1 MLVTQSIQIRG
12 LTAEQYEILRYQ
24 CRLAKNMY
32 NVGLY
37 SVRQFFFAQNRCLSY
52 ESNYY
57 HCKDNENYGLLYS
70 QVAQQCLKFVDEA
83 IRGFFKLLERKREGK
98 LAARISLPHY
108 LKKDGYF
115 PLVYTQPNIKEGAI
129 QFSVS
134 NQFRKNYREETGKA
148 FKAFKFLIPPMIKGK
163 KIHEF
168 RIIPKYNGRYFVAQF
183 VYEISEEIAENLDK
197 DQCLS
202 LDLGLNN
209 LVAAID
215 TKGSSFLVDG
225 RKLKSMNQWY
235 NKQLSKLQSLKDLQG
250 IKRLTNKMA
259 KLILKRTN
267 QVNDYLKKTAR
278 LVINY
283 CLKHKLGT
291 LIVGVNE
298 GWKTSI
304 NIGKVNNQMAV
315 PPLGET
321 PRPHC
326 LNFVQIPFHALRQQL
341 AYLCKRYGI
350 SYIEQEESY
359 TSLASALDLD
369 ELPEY
374 NADNPKTYQFSGQ
387 RIKRGLYRTK
397 NKKLVNSDI
406 NGSANIGR
414 KSKAN
419 LFKKREVLEG
429 LLDAPIRYFIV

>member
-1 MLVTQSIQIRG
+1 MGCS
-12 LTAEQYEILRYQ
+12 
-24 CRLAKNMY
+24 
-32 NVGLY
+32 
-37 SVRQFFFAQNRCLSY
+37 
-52 ESNYY
+52 
-57 HCKDNENYGLLYS
+57 
-70 QVAQQCLKFVDEA
+70 
-83 IRGFFKLLERKREGK
+83 
-98 LAARISLPHY
+98 P
-108 LKKDGYF
+108 
-115 PLVYTQPNIKEGAI
+115 
-129 QFSVS
+129 
-134 NQFRKNYREETGKA
+134 GKA
-148 FKAFKFLIPPMIKGK
+148 FKAFKFLIPHILKGK

-168 RIIPKYNGRYFVAQF
+168 RMIPKYKDRYLIAQF
-183 VYEISEEIAENLDK
+183 VYEIKEEIVDNLDK
-197 DQCLS
+197 NECLS

-321 PRPHC
+321 QDR
-326 LNFVQIPFHALRQQL
+326 
-341 AYLCKRYGI
+341 
-350 SYIEQEESY
+350 
-359 TSLASALDLD
+359 TASILYKFLFM
-369 ELPEY
+369 PS
-374 NADNPKTYQFSGQ
+374 DN
-387 RIKRGLYRTK
+387 
-397 NKKLVNSDI
+397 N
-406 NGSANIGR
+406 
-414 KSKAN
+414 
-419 LFKKREVLEG
+419 
-429 LLDAPIRYFIV
+429 

>member
-12 LTAEQYEILRYQ
+12 LKAEQYEILRYQ

-37 SVRQFFFAQNRCLSY
+37 SVRQFFFAENRFLAY
-52 ESNYY
+52 ESNYH
-57 HCKDNENYGLLYS
+57 HCKDNENYGLLHS
-70 QVAQQCLKFVDEA
+70 QVAQQCLKSVDEA
-83 IRGFFKLLERKREGK
+83 FSGFFKLLGMKKEGK

-115 PLVYTQPNIKEGAI
+115 PLVYPQPYIKEGKI

-134 NQFRKNYREETGKA
+134 NKFRKNYREETGKV
-148 FKAFKFLIPPMIKGK
+148 FKAFKFSIPPMIKGK
-163 KIHEF
+163 KIHEL

-183 VYEISEEIAENLDK
+183 VYEIKEEIAENLDK

-259 KLILKRTN
+259 KLILKRSN

-283 CLKHKLGT
+283 CLEHKLGT

-298 GWKTSI
+298 GWKTRI
-304 NIGKVNNQMAV
+304 NMGQVNNQ
-315 PPLGET
+315 
-321 PRPHC
+321 
-326 LNFVQIPFHALRQQL
+326 NFVQIPFHALRQQL

-350 SYIEQEESY
+350 NYIEQEESY

-369 ELPEY
+369 KLPEY
-374 NADNPKTYQFSGQ
+374 NADNPQTYEFSGK
-387 RIKRGLYRTK
+387 RIKRGLYRTL

-419 LFKKREVLEG
+419 LFEKREVLEG
-429 LLDAPIRYFIV
+429 LLDAPRRYFIV

>member
-12 LTAEQYEILRYQ
+12 LTVEQFEILRYQ

-37 SVRQFFFAQNRCLSY
+37 TVRQFFFAENRFLAY
-52 ESNYY
+52 ESNYH
-57 HCKDNENYGLLYS
+57 HCKENENYGLLHS
-70 QVAQQCLKFVDEA
+70 QVAQQCLKSVDEA
-83 IRGFFKLLERKREGK
+83 IRGFFKLLERKKEGK

-115 PLVYTQPNIKEGAI
+115 PLVYPQPYIKEGAI

-134 NQFRKNYREETGKA
+134 NKFRKNYRETKGKA
-148 FKAFKFLIPPMIKGK
+148 FKAFKFSIPHILKGK

-183 VYEISEEIAENLDK
+183 VYEIKEEIAENLDK

-215 TKGSSFLVDG
+215 TYGSSFLVDG
-225 RKLKSMNQWY
+225 RKLKSINQGY
-235 NKQLSKLQSLKDLQG
+235 NKQLSKLQSLRDLQG

-283 CLKHKLGT
+283 CLEHKLGT

-298 GWKTSI
+298 GWKISI
-304 NIGKVNNQMAV
+304 NIGKVNNQ
-315 PPLGET
+315 
-321 PRPHC
+321 
-326 LNFVQIPFHALRQQL
+326 NFVQIPFHALRQQL
-341 AYLCKRYGI
+341 TYLCKRYGI
-350 SYIEQEESY
+350 NYIEQEESY

-369 ELPEY
+369 NLPEY
-374 NADNPKTYQFSGQ
+374 NADNPQTYQFSGK
-387 RIKRGLYRTK
+387 RIQRGLYRTK
-397 NKKLVNSDI
+397 AKKLVNSDV
-406 NGSANIGR
+406 NGE
-414 KSKAN
+414 K
-419 LFKKREVLEG
+419 
-429 LLDAPIRYFIV
+429 

>member
-37 SVRQFFFAQNRCLSY
+37 TVRQFFFAENRFLAY
-52 ESNYY
+52 ESNYH

-70 QVAQQCLKFVDEA
+70 QVAQQCLKSVDEA
-83 IRGFFKLLERKREGK
+83 FSGFFKLLARKKEGK

-183 VYEISEEIAENLDK
+183 VYEIKEEIAENLDK

-215 TKGSSFLVDG
+215 TNGSSFLVDG
-225 RKLKSMNQWY
+225 RKLKSRNQWY

>member
-37 SVRQFFFAQNRCLSY
+37 RVRQFFFAENRFLGY
-52 ESNYY
+52 ESNYH
-57 HCKDNENYGLLYS
+57 HCKDNENYGLLHS
-70 QVAQQCLKFVDEA
+70 QVAQQCLKSVDEA
-83 IRGFFKLLERKREGK
+83 MSGFFKLLGLKKEGK

-115 PLVYTQPNIKEGAI
+115 PLVYPQPYIKFGKI

-134 NQFRKNYREETGKA
+134 NKFRKNYRETIGKV
-148 FKAFKFLIPPMIKGK
+148 FKPFKFPIPPMLKGK
-163 KIHEF
+163 KLHEF
-168 RIIPKYNGRYFVAQF
+168 RIIPKYKGRYFVAQF
-183 VYEISEEIAENLDK
+183 VYEIKEEIRENLDK

-215 TKGSSFLVDG
+215 TNGSSFLVDG
-225 RKLKSMNQWY
+225 RKLKSINQWY
-235 NKQLSKLQSLKDLQG
+235 NKQLAKLQSIKDLNR

-283 CLKHKLGT
+283 CLEHKLGT
-291 LIVGVNE
+291 LIVGVNK
-298 GWKTSI
+298 GWKTRI
-304 NIGKVNNQMAV
+304 NIGKVNNQ
-315 PPLGET
+315 
-321 PRPHC
+321 
-326 LNFVQIPFHALRQQL
+326 NFVQIPFQALRQQL
-341 AYLCKRYGI
+341 TYLCKRYGI
-350 SYIEQEESY
+350 NYIEQEESY
-359 TSLASALDLD
+359 TSLASAYNLDN
-369 ELPEY
+369 LPEY
-374 NADNPKTYQFSGQ
+374 NADNPKTYEFSGK

-397 NKKLVNSDI
+397 EQKLVNSDI

-414 KSKAN
+414 KGKAN
-419 LFKKREVLEG
+419 LFEKREVLEG

>member
-1 MLVTQSIQIRG
+1 
-12 LTAEQYEILRYQ
+12 
-24 CRLAKNMY
+24 
-32 NVGLY
+32 
-37 SVRQFFFAQNRCLSY
+37 
-52 ESNYY
+52 
-57 HCKDNENYGLLYS
+57 
-70 QVAQQCLKFVDEA
+70 
-83 IRGFFKLLERKREGK
+83 
-98 LAARISLPHY
+98 
-108 LKKDGYF
+108 
-115 PLVYTQPNIKEGAI
+115 
-129 QFSVS
+129 
-134 NQFRKNYREETGKA
+134 
-148 FKAFKFLIPPMIKGK
+148 MIKGK

-183 VYEISEEIAENLDK
+183 VYEIKEEIAENLDK

>member
-1 MLVTQSIQIRG
+1 MLVTQCIQIRG

-37 SVRQFFFAQNRCLSY
+37 SVRQFFFAENRFLAY
-52 ESNYY
+52 ESNYHY
-57 HCKDNENYGLLYS
+57 CKDNENYGLLHS
-70 QVAQQCLKFVDEA
+70 QVAQQCLKSVDEA
-83 IRGFFKLLERKREGK
+83 MSGFFKLLGMKKEGK
-98 LAARISLPHY
+98 LGVRVSLPHY
-108 LKKDGYF
+108 LNKEGYF
-115 PLVYTQPNIKEGAI
+115 PLVYPQPYLKEGTI

-134 NQFRKNYREETGKA
+134 NQFRKNYRERTGKV
-148 FKAFKFLIPPMIKGK
+148 FKAFRFPIPPMLKGK

-168 RIIPKYNGRYFVAQF
+168 RIIPKYNARYFVAQF
-183 VYEISEEIAENLDK
+183 VYEIKEEIEENLDK
-197 DQCLS
+197 NQCLS

-215 TKGSSFLVDG
+215 TNGSSFLVDG
-225 RKLKSMNQWY
+225 RKLKSINQWY
-235 NKQLSKLQSLKDLQG
+235 NKQLGLLQSLKDLHG

-259 KLILKRTN
+259 KLILKRTH

-283 CLKHKLGT
+283 CLEHKLGT

-298 GWKTSI
+298 GWKTKI
-304 NIGKVNNQMAV
+304 NIGKVNNQ
-315 PPLGET
+315 
-321 PRPHC
+321 
-326 LNFVQIPFHALRQQL
+326 NFVQIPFHALREKL

-350 SYIEQEESY
+350 NYIEQEESY

-369 ELPEY
+369 NLPEY
-374 NADNPKTYQFSGQ
+374 NADNPQTYQFSGK

-397 NKKLVNSDI
+397 DKKLVNSDI

-414 KSKAN
+414 KSKAD
-419 LFKKREVLEG
+419 LFEKRDVLEG
-429 LLDAPIRYFIV
+429 LLDAPMRYFIV